1 MARPKQVSD
10 EVLVATARRVFLEK
24 GPQVSVG
31 VIAKRLKVSPAS
43 IFHRVRTKNNLLVMA
58 LWPADPPELM
68 QLQRG
73 PIPDVPVDKQ
83 LVAILTGLN
92 SYFATAVPALFLLV
106 SAGVRMR
113 PTKVRGQSKDDP
125 MQLRLRAALTQWLS
139 RSNSVPAAA
148 ALAAADTVLGAIEAR
163 YMHVYLGG
171 LRSTLATDRKYVRDL
186 VRLVL

>member
-1 MARPKQVSD
+1 
-10 EVLVATARRVFLEK
+10 
-24 GPQVSVG
+24 
-31 VIAKRLKVSPAS
+31 
-43 IFHRVRTKNNLLVMA
+43 
-58 LWPADPPELM
+58 
-68 QLQRG
+68 
-73 PIPDVPVDKQ
+73 VPVDKQ

-113 PTKVRGQSKDDP
+113 PTKVRGKSKDDP
-125 MQLRLRAALTQWLS
+125 MQLRLRAALTQWLA